1 MSHTRRFL
9 IPCALAVLA
18 VVAALGGLTAVSAS
32 AREAAP
38 NQAVEPAS
46 RSVAAQATAPLTTTA
61 TPTVTVTPSAT
72 PRTPRVRNY
81 SLSSRPDG
89 PAETI
94 FPGGTSVIYVRY
106 EYYDFD
112 VPNTVTIQ
120 MQDSSGITF
129 WRSDRVYTGAGTEV
143 LTVTAQAV
151 FETYQADVDN
161 AASIMESELTQA
173 LSATTRSRLVV
184 HVQNTLG
191 AARELDAG
199 LQQLVRYTP
208 TSALPQLAEAIGAI
222 LDAQL
227 EAAAA
232 LNPTATFP
240 QAQEHTQAALGHV
253 QRAQAAIAAVRAAG
267 PNENANSFPGTEY
280 DPNLANLRINNF
292 PVQTIEWFVENAKV
306 YRHLAAPLRKN
317 DPNNVY
323 ILTLT
328 NLFSGP
334 ASLTVQFIP
343 FGSTTPVLTRVE
355 PLGARNATSLVI
367 QQIDELP
374 ADFNGYALISADVP
388 FNYQVVVRAVDM
400 TATPTP
406 TYTPGG
412 PTLTPTRTATPTP
425 TAGTPA
431 TTTATPSASPTL
443 CPLATPELLA
453 VDPVTSPTDQLSQVV
468 KVYIGN
474 GEAVTI
480 TTVSGVFVAM
490 GSFSSSSPANVTV
503 TLLPNTTHD
512 LTVQAR
518 VRQVTGPGGCVYGG
532 YTLTTTRDRNG
543 NLLRIVQS
551 QPTLPPGVT
560 PSITLTPTLKPETV
574 TPSPTPLPTRT
585 PTPTVTLTPTPL
597 TMVLTPATN
606 TAGYVTSQD
615 RTRSYLG
622 ASTLWTGIDT
632 RAFTPLIMHGIFQ
645 FDLSSLPADAQILSA
660 EVTLTGSSSVYLD
673 FGTGGEWRLRLLDS
687 MMDTN
692 WTRLNYYHIHNAAV
706 AATSPTIVRTTDVGP
721 GRPNT
726 FVLDPAALDQLEARL
741 RTTRRASFRLDLDA
755 VFGVGRAIFGWD
767 AQPTLRITYT
777 RP

>member
-1 MSHTRRFL
+1 MTHYRRFL
-9 IPCALAVLA
+9 IPLTLAVLA
-18 VVAALGGLTAVSAS
+18 VFAALGGLTVVSAS
-32 AREAAP
+32 ARDASPDRAPELSPRGAAGEA
-38 NQAVEPAS
+38 S
-46 RSVAAQATAPLTTTA
+46 APLTTPTA
-61 TPTVTVTPSAT
+61 SPVTLTPSPT
-72 PRTPRVRNY
+72 PRLPRIRNF
-81 SLSSRPDG
+81 SLSRRPDG

-112 VPNTVTIQ
+112 IPHTVTIQ
-120 MQDSSGITF
+120 LQDSSGLTF

-151 FETYQADVDN
+151 YATYQGVVDN
-161 AASIMESELTQA
+161 AAGIMESELTQA

-184 HVQNTLG
+184 HAQNTLG

-208 TSALPQLAEAIGAI
+208 DSARPQLAEAVGAV

-232 LNPTATFP
+232 LNPTATLSE
-240 QAQEHTQAALGHV
+240 AQEHVRAALGHV

-267 PNENANSFPGTEY
+267 PNENGASLPGTEY
-280 DPNLANLRINNF
+280 DPNLANLRIDNF
-292 PVQTIEWFVENAKV
+292 PVQTIEWVVENAKV
-306 YRHLAAPLRKN
+306 YRHIAAPLRKA
-317 DPNNVY
+317 DPNNTY
-323 ILTLT
+323 LLQLT
-328 NLFSGP
+328 NLTNSG
-334 ASLTVQFIP
+334 ATLTVQFIP

-355 PLGARNATSLVI
+355 TLGARNATSLVI
-367 QQIDELP
+367 QQIEELP

-388 FNYQVVVRAVDM
+388 FNYQVVVRAVTM

-412 PTLTPTRTATPTP
+412 PTLTPSRTTTPTP
-425 TAGTPA
+425 TMGTPA
-431 TTTATPSASPTL
+431 SPTASPSVTATL
-443 CPLATPELLA
+443 CPQATPELLA

-480 TTVSGVFVAM
+480 TTVSGVFVAT
-490 GSFSSSSPANVTV
+490 GNFSSASPANVTV
-503 TLLPNTTHD
+503 TLLPNTSHD

-518 VRQVTGPGGCVYGG
+518 VRRVGGIGGCTYGG
-532 YTLTTTRDRNG
+532 YTLTTTRDRAG
-543 NLLRIVQS
+543 NPLRIVQT

-560 PSITLTPTLKPETV
+560 PSITPSATLKPETA
-574 TPSPTPLPTRT
+574 TPTATVPPTRT
-585 PTPTVTLTPTPL
+585 PTPTLTPTP
-597 TMVLTPATN
+597 TPITAVITPGSN
-606 TAGYVTSQD
+606 AAGYVTSQD
-615 RTRSYLG
+615 RTRNYLG
-622 ASTLWTGIDT
+622 TGVLWTGIDT
-632 RAFTPLIMHGIFQ
+632 RAFSPLFMHGIFQ
-645 FDLSSLPADAQILSA
+645 FDLSALPADAQILSA
-660 EVTLTGSSSVYLD
+660 SVTLTGSSSLYLD
-673 FGTGGEWRLRLLDS
+673 PGTGGEWRLRLLDS
-687 MMDTN
+687 MLDTN
-692 WTRLNYYHIHNAAV
+692 WTRLNYYHVHNAAV
-706 AATSPTIVRTTDVGP
+706 DATSPTIVRATDVGP
-721 GRPNT
+721 SRSNT
-726 FVLDPAALDQLEARL
+726 FVLDPATLDKLEARL